1 MACLLNTQ
9 VVLADSL
16 ISLEKGARVTM
27 THKDVLLIQDGRKQ
41 TLIDMFEVRS
51 EASRLLWIK
60 PFPEKTPRAEASAEL
75 FDTLRKQTTIQEP
88 YNEAIRRNLFGP
100 SVVTLLT
107 RRFMTPPPPPE
118 FEDTSEKRT
127 LSIEAQAFFKGEVT
141 TSTITRGYVLP
152 AEFADWLRRYAAEI
166 TEDDK
171 RSIAGHLNR
180 GWGVSV
186 ALVRD
191 RAPSSDTTARLGPY
205 RYDYQRVRLLYPQL
219 IEPTRFSVPVES
231 EFYLIANKSLAAVTY
246 PTVWDERSWEKQP
259 PKERAFL
266 TTFNRALEKGDEIDF
281 SLREQAGLSLPQNP
295 HLVRTRFKR
304 PQRDGRVDLE
314 FRPTLNGV
322 KIPGSGAA
330 GSGRDIFLCIL
341 LGLTPLIYTPES
353 WFFLWLAG
361 RARARARAQGSA
373 FGVRLWAIF
382 VFAVAFYWFA
392 TQQNFGRLAAVI
404 PMLIGIGQLALPYTE
419 RDPFPVRA
427 QIRKKS

>member
-1 MACLLNTQ
+1 
-9 VVLADSL
+9 
-16 ISLEKGARVTM
+16 M
-27 THKDVLLIQDGRKQ
+27 THKDILLIQDGRKQ

-51 EASRLLWIK
+51 EASRFLWIK
-60 PFPEKTPRAEASAEL
+60 PFPKEISRTEAKAEL
-75 FDTLRKQTTIQEP
+75 FETLRKQTTVQEP

-107 RRFMTPPPPPE
+107 RRFMTPPPSPE
-118 FEDTSEKRT
+118 LKDTSEKRT

-152 AEFADWLRRYAAEI
+152 SDFGDWLRRYAAEV
-166 TEDDK
+166 TENDK

-180 GWGVSV
+180 GWGV
-186 ALVRD
+186 LVTLVHD
-191 RAPSSDTTARLGPY
+191 RAPSSDTLARLGPY
-205 RYDYQRVRLLYPQL
+205 RYDDQRAQVVYPQL
-219 IEPTRFSVPVES
+219 IEPSRFSAPVEL
-231 EFYLIANKSLAAVTY
+231 EFYLIANKALAAVTY
-246 PTVWDERSWEKQP
+246 PTVWDERSWEQQP
-259 PKERAFL
+259 PKEHAFL
-266 TTFNRALEKGDEIDF
+266 TTFNRAVERGDEIDF
-281 SLREQAGLSLPQNP
+281 SLREQAGLPLPEQAR
-295 HLVRTRFKR
+295 LVRTRFTR
-304 PQRDGRVDLE
+304 PRRDGRVVLE
-314 FRPTLNGV
+314 FRPARDGV
-322 KIPGSGAA
+322 VIPGGGSR
-330 GSGRDIFLCIL
+330 GSGRDIFLCML

-373 FGVRLWAIF
+373 FGVRLWALF

-427 QIRKKS
+427 QLRKKS